1 MLRVGRLSKATKRDL
16 VDSSTFSL
24 HLNIHI
30 AGLHCIVHRF
40 IRMILPSLNVSGS
53 NYLLRT
59 DITILLQPSI
69 FSHFIYPILSYIMV
83 CTISHVGIAIFN
95 PPGFPTQW
103 VLALCN
109 NELFQGRVLCS
120 TVGINVN
127 GWYEFWVE
135 CDWSPVSFNRAAM
148 FVGVVHIAVLN
159 VPMETI
165 HAEFLSRG
173 TLSVSNDNPAYTD
186 RYVLRA
192 LRRIGERRF
201 GPASLLTKEQELG
214 KAVRAKI
221 ADLVKHQCPPASHS
235 YPVASLSLGEVREG
249 KVRWF

>member
-1 MLRVGRLSKATKRDL
+1 
-16 VDSSTFSL
+16 
-24 HLNIHI
+24 
-30 AGLHCIVHRF
+30 
-40 IRMILPSLNVSGS
+40 
-53 NYLLRT
+53 
-59 DITILLQPSI
+59 
-69 FSHFIYPILSYIMV
+69 MV

-120 TVGINVN
+120 TVGINVD
-127 GWYEFWVE
+127 GWYEFWVD
-135 CDWSPVSFNRAAM
+135 CDWSPISFNRAAT

-159 VPMETI
+159 VPMETV

-173 TLSVSNDNPAYTD
+173 TLSVSDDNPAYTD

-201 GPASLLTKEQELG
+201 GPESLLAKEHELG

-221 ADLVKHQCPPASHS
+221 GDLVKHQYPPASHS